1 MKVTVA
7 VLNKHGDS
15 AVTTLLDLLNSFDFH
30 QVSHFGVVTP
40 KKSFFEKS
48 LGIVNRQGLET
59 STLLGCISSRAIVSS
74 SYDFLQLDD
83 AALAVEGRIYK
94 PVPKTALTQQMSKE
108 PQHCETILQTLIE
121 QADGDYAFWML
132 KNGWIAA
139 GRDPIGVQPLYYG
152 ENSDIAAYAT
162 NRTALWR
169 LGIESP
175 LSFPPGTLGFAD
187 KDGFKFKPVKT
198 LSYSDPKQVT
208 LEQAADTLERCRK
221 EGLHHSV
228 LKRLVA
234 AIKERSDAWLS
245 GQPTA

>member
-48 LGIVNRQGLET
+48 LGIVNRQGLDT

-83 AALAVEGRIYK
+83 AALALEGKVYTPI
-94 PVPKTALTQQMSKE
+94 PKTALTEQMSKE

-132 KNGWIAA
+132 K
-139 GRDPIGVQPLYYG
+139 RRLDSSRTRP
-152 ENSDIAAYAT
+152 
-162 NRTALWR
+162 NRRSTSLLWR
-169 LGIESP
+169 EQGYC
-175 LSFPPGTLGFAD
+175 SFCHQPHGTLAIGHREPNRLFRR
-187 KDGFKFKPVKT
+187 GHWRLQIKT
-198 LSYSDPKQVT
+198 ASNSNQ
-208 LEQAADTLERCRK
+208 
-221 EGLHHSV
+221 
-228 LKRLVA
+228 
-234 AIKERSDAWLS
+234 
-245 GQPTA
+245 